1 MELLLVVY
9 VLVVFKLEY
18 QAALGPQYELVYF
31 LVPFTIFFLRFVRS
45 APVLLV
51 PTRPTS
57 SIWVELLLVVYGPAV
72 CTPEY

>member
-31 LVPFTIFFLRFVRS
+31 LVPFTIFFRFVRS
-45 APVLLV
+45 APGSAR

>member
-31 LVPFTIFFLRFVRS
+31 LVPFTFFFVLFVLRR
-45 APVLLV
+45 VLLV
-51 PTRPTS
+51 STRPTS